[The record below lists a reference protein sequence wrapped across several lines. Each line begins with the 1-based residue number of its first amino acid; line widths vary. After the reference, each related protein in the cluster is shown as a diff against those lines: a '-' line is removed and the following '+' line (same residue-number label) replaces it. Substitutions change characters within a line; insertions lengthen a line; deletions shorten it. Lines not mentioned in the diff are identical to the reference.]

1 MLITVPVFSILFEH
15 FVKIDEESDREKMDY
30 SERLN
35 KEREK

>member
-1 MLITVPVFSILFEH
+1 MLITVPVVSILFEH